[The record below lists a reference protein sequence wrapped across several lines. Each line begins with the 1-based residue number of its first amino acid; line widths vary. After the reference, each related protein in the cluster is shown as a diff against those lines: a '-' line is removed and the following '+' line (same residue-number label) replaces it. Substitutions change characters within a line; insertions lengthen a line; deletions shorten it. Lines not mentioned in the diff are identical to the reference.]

1 MRNVSLDMLDPDHPR
16 RVVIVGGGY
25 AGMTLAVTLA
35 NRMKP
40 NEGIE
45 IVLVTPQPFQQ
56 ALSELDL
63 VAAGTPRPQW
73 AELWHGAIFRDLPVN
88 VLYERLEC
96 VEADSSS
103 ITVGPKGNP
112 TGRLAYWRLVIAT
125 GAVPQV
131 PPIPGLR
138 EHAITLWSVPDA
150 LELQDRLNECARVAA
165 QRETGQ
171 ERQRALSTVVVGGGA
186 TGVEV
191 VGTIAAVLPPLFEE
205 MGYDAADLRT
215 TLVDMRPEIL
225 YDLHESQRKK
235 AARRLEEMGV
245 ELVLGDGVE
254 FVEDGI
260 LHTQSGREIPA
271 SVLVWCGGAH
281 ADPDAGDWRLE
292 MEVGGRLK
300 VDPTLKAAGQAAV
313 YAVGDVAGFP
323 DPDGH
328 GVLPMLAQYAIR
340 EAEHASD
347 NILREVRGEAIRP
360 FTPHMHG
367 EFVSVGP
374 KWGVGWIGGV
384 RLSGR
389 IAIVL
394 KRLTYVMYWM
404 QVGSYRLAWR
414 RFRQMR
420 QMHRGL

>member
-1 MRNVSLDMLDPDHPR
+1 MRTVTPDMLDPEHPR

-35 NRMKP
+35 NRQRGS
-40 NEGIE
+40 EDVE

-73 AELWHGAIFRDLPVN
+73 AELWHGSIFRDLPVN
-88 VLYERLEC
+88 VLYDRLEC
-96 VEADSSS
+96 VKPETHC
-103 ITVGPKGNP
+103 ITVGPRGEPAGDVK
-112 TGRLAYWRLVIAT
+112 YWRLVLAT
-125 GAVPQV
+125 GAIPYI

-138 EHAITLWSVPDA
+138 ESAVTLWSVPDA
-150 LELQDRLNECARVAA
+150 LELQDRLNECARDAA
-165 QRETGQ
+165 QRPDAE

-191 VGTIAAVLPPLFEE
+191 VGTIAAVLPPLYEQ
-205 MGYDAADLRT
+205 MGYDPRDVRT

-225 YDLHESQRKK
+225 YDLHESQRLK
-235 AARRLEEMGV
+235 AARRLRDMGV
-245 ELVLGDGVE
+245 ELVLGDGVAS
-254 FVEDGI
+254 VEDGV
-260 LHTQSGREIPA
+260 LRTQSGREIDA
-271 SVLVWCGGAH
+271 SVLVWCGGAR
-281 ADPDAGDWRLE
+281 ADPDAVDWGLE
-292 MEVGGRLK
+292 IDVGGRLK
-300 VDPTLKAAGQAAV
+300 IDETLKAAGQEAV
-313 YAVGDVAGFP
+313 YAVGDVAAFP

-340 EAEHASD
+340 EAEQAAD
-347 NILREVRGEAIRP
+347 NILHEVRDEPIER
-360 FTPHMHG
+360 FVPHMHG
-367 EFVSVGP
+367 EFVSIGP
-374 KWGVGWIGGV
+374 KWGVGWMGGI

-389 IAIVL
+389 IAIIM
-394 KRLTYVMYWM
+394 KRLTYVMYWL
-404 QVGSYRLAWR
+404 QVGSYGLAWR